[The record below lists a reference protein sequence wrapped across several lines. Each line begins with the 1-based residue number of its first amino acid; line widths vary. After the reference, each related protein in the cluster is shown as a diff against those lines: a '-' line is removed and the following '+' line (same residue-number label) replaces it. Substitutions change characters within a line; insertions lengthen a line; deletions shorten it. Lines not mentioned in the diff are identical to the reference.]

1 MRIVK
6 GIISLVLAVALLFT
20 AGLAMGLNA
29 AEGAMNAES
38 IKRAMSKTDVV
49 GDMLGDVLADSNITM
64 DEWSGTYDDIAQDI
78 LANDELM
85 NSLSGYLA
93 SSLNYEIYG
102 DEGNEEGMD
111 AMYDSLINSFT
122 QELEG
127 LAELDGYDLSETE
140 EDYIQQA
147 IESELPGIT
156 EQIDQQLS
164 DLEAAEEDM
173 VITQFFLNDG
183 VQAMM
188 AKGFR
193 TLLTAVSVI
202 LGIAIIALGWRSK
215 LGFLWCTIVMGAL
228 SMLYVTL
235 SLMGE
240 ALATIIG
247 VSDGEAMLITM
258 LTEGFGASARTG
270 FVITAVLLAAFIILR
285 MTNKRRLQ
293 I

>member
-1 MRIVK
+1 MRIIK
-6 GIISLVLAVALLFT
+6 GAVSLILVLALLFT
-20 AGLAMGLNA
+20 AGLTMGLSA

-38 IKRAMSKTDVV
+38 IKRAMTKTDVV
-49 GDMLGDVLADSNITM
+49 GDLMGDVLADSVTAL
-64 DEWSGTYDDIAQDI
+64 DQWSGTYEDITQDI
-78 LANDELM
+78 LSNDELM

-93 SSLNYEIYG
+93 SSLSNEIYG
-102 DEGNEEGMD
+102 EEGSGEDMD
-111 AMYDSLINSFT
+111 VMYDSLIDSFA

-127 LAELDGYDLSETE
+127 LAELEGYDLSEAE

-147 IESELPGIT
+147 IESELPQIT
-156 EQIDQQLS
+156 QQIDQQFGEF
-164 DLEAAEEDM
+164 EAAEEDM
-173 VITQFFLNDG
+173 VIAQFFLNDG
-183 VQAMM
+183 IQAMM

-193 TLLTAVSVI
+193 TLLTVVSVI

-240 ALATIIG
+240 ALGTIMG
-247 VSDGEAMLITM
+247 VTDGEAMLLTM
-258 LTEGFGASARTG
+258 LTEGFGVSARTG
-270 FVITAVLLAAFIILR
+270 FVITAVLLAAFIILK
-285 MTNKRRLQ
+285 MIDKRRLQ

>member
-1 MRIVK
+1 MRIIK
-6 GIISLVLAVALLFT
+6 GAVSLILVLALLFT
-20 AGLAMGLNA
+20 AGLTMGLSA

-38 IKRAMSKTDVV
+38 IKRAMTKTDVV
-49 GDMLGDVLADSNITM
+49 GDLMGDVLADSVTAL
-64 DEWSGTYDDIAQDI
+64 DQWSGTYEDITQDI
-78 LANDELM
+78 LSNDELM

-93 SSLNYEIYG
+93 SSLSNEIYG
-102 DEGNEEGMD
+102 EEGSGEDMD
-111 AMYDSLINSFT
+111 VMYDSLIDSFA

-127 LAELDGYDLSETE
+127 LAELEGYDLSEAE

-147 IESELPGIT
+147 IESELPQIT
-156 EQIDQQLS
+156 QQLDQQLG
-164 DLEAAEEDM
+164 DFEAAEEDM
-173 VITQFFLNDG
+173 VIAQFFLNDG

-193 TLLTAVSVI
+193 TLLTVVSVI

-240 ALATIIG
+240 ALGTIMG
-247 VSDGEAMLITM
+247 VTDGEAMLLTM

-270 FVITAVLLAAFIILR
+270 FVITAVLLAAFIILK
-285 MTNKRRLQ
+285 MTDKRRLQ

>member
-1 MRIVK
+1 MRRIK
-6 GIISLVLAVALLFT
+6 GAVSLILVLALLFT
-20 AGLAMGLNA
+20 AGLTMGLSA

-38 IKRAMSKTDVV
+38 IKRAMTKTDVV
-49 GDMLGDVLADSNITM
+49 GDLMGDVLADNVTAL
-64 DEWSGTYDDIAQDI
+64 DQWSGTYEDITQDI
-78 LANDELM
+78 LSNDELM

-93 SSLNYEIYG
+93 SSLSNEIYG
-102 DEGNEEGMD
+102 EEGSGEDMD
-111 AMYDSLINSFT
+111 VMYDSLIDSFA

-127 LAELDGYDLSETE
+127 LAELEGYDISEAE

-147 IESELPGIT
+147 IESELPEIT
-156 EQIDQQLS
+156 QQIDQQLG
-164 DLEAAEEDM
+164 EFAAAEEDM
-173 VITQFFLNDG
+173 VIAQFFLNDG

-193 TLLTAVSVI
+193 TLLTVVSVI

-240 ALATIIG
+240 ALGTIMG
-247 VSDGEAMLITM
+247 VTDGEAMLLTM

-270 FVITAVLLAAFIILR
+270 FVITAVLLAAFIILK
-285 MTNKRRLQ
+285 MTDKRRLQ

>member
-1 MRIVK
+1 MRRIK
-6 GIISLVLAVALLFT
+6 GAVSLILVLALLFT
-20 AGLAMGLNA
+20 AGLTMGLSA

-38 IKRAMSKTDVV
+38 IKRAMTKTDVV
-49 GDMLGDVLADSNITM
+49 GDLMGDVLADNVTAL
-64 DEWSGTYDDIAQDI
+64 DQWSGTYEDITQDI
-78 LANDELM
+78 LSNDELM

-93 SSLNYEIYG
+93 SSLSNELYG
-102 DEGNEEGMD
+102 EEGSGEDMD
-111 AMYDSLINSFT
+111 VMYDSLIDSFA

-127 LAELDGYDLSETE
+127 LAELEGYDISEAE

-147 IESELPGIT
+147 IESELPEIT
-156 EQIDQQLS
+156 QQIDQQLGEFAS
-164 DLEAAEEDM
+164 AEEDM
-173 VITQFFLNDG
+173 VIAPFFLNDG
-183 VQAMM
+183 IQAMM

-193 TLLTAVSVI
+193 TLLTVVSVI

-240 ALATIIG
+240 ALGTIMG
-247 VSDGEAMLITM
+247 VTDGEAMLLTM

-270 FVITAVLLAAFIILR
+270 FVITAVLLAAFIILK
-285 MTNKRRLQ
+285 MTDKRRLQ